1 MSDSIDNQYQLIS
14 EYDKILQ
21 RQTICQDC
29 AFHIHRE
36 GVFDCIHPDELQ
48 VNCSQVIFCNSFQPS
63 QEIDSPC
70 VTFDYDDEK

>member
-1 MSDSIDNQYQLIS
+1 MSDFTHYQYQLMP
-14 EYDKILQ
+14 EDKQTLP

-29 AFHIHRE
+29 AFHTQTE
-36 GVFDCIHPDELQ
+36 GGINCIHPDELQ

-70 VTFDYDDEK
+70 VTFDG